1 MTQPIFLLGDSLE
14 IGGTEGQFAE
24 IACGLGRSGWEID
37 VSCLRAGGPLRARL
51 EAAGIRPWSCG
62 PASLK
67 SPRAALAIAR
77 LARYLRQHRVRL
89 VHSFDFYSNLV
100 GVLAGRL
107 ARVPVVVASQ
117 RDLGNLRPPM
127 QCRVHRFVLRLAH
140 HVLVNSQAVAERV
153 KQDSKISP
161 DRIAL
166 VPNGVDVARFHPA
179 PDRHRVAGEV
189 ITVGTLTNLRREKG
203 LVDIVHAAAI
213 MRDRCADARF
223 VIVGNGPLRPELERL
238 IRAQALEQWVELRGG
253 TKDPAAALRGLDI
266 FVLASHSEAC
276 SNSLLEAMATRLAVI
291 ATNVGGNPGLVYDER
306 SGLLVPPGDPGGLAK
321 AILRLIED
329 RALAAQ
335 LASRAYERVH
345 TEFSIP
351 QMLGNLQAFYDRA
364 LAESGSR
371 CASS

>member
-24 IACGLGRSGWEID
+24 IACGLGRSNREID
-37 VSCLRAGGPLRARL
+37 VSCLRAEGPLRARL

-67 SPRAALAIAR
+67 SPRAALAIAS
-77 LARYLRQHRVRL
+77 LARHFRQHRVRL

-100 GVLAGRL
+100 GVLAARL

-117 RDLGNLRPPM
+117 RDLGNLRPPL
-127 QCRVHRFVLRLAH
+127 QCRVHRLVLRLAH
-140 HVLVNSQAVAERV
+140 HVLVNSPAVAERV
-153 KQDSKISP
+153 QHDSKISP

-166 VPNGVDVARFHPA
+166 VPNGVDIARFHPG
-179 PDRHRVAGEV
+179 PDRDRAAGDV
-189 ITVGTLTNLRREKG
+189 IVVGTLTNLRREKG

-213 MRDRCADARF
+213 VRDRCADARF
-223 VIVGNGPLRPELERL
+223 VIVGDGPLRPELERM

-253 TKDPAAALRGLDI
+253 TTDPASALRGLDI

-276 SNSLLEAMATRLAVI
+276 SNSLLEAMATRLAVV
-291 ATNVGGNPGLVYDER
+291 ATNVGGNPGLVDDEH

-321 AILRLIED
+321 AILRLTED
-329 RALAAQ
+329 RALAAR
-335 LASRAYERVH
+335 LASRAFERVQA
-345 TEFSIP
+345 EFSIA
-351 QMLGNLQAFYDRA
+351 QMLKNVQAFYDQA
-364 LAESGSR
+364 LAKSIPR